1 MSREKQGS
9 LWCNPENGA
18 RRFDAPPLN
27 LLSRLKA
34 AMRQAAGQS
43 RFSREEIVDR
53 MNRQAEVE
61 GILARRGRPISLAA
75 LDGWLAGSKNN
86 LPDPELLALFC
97 WAAENSGPVGVLAGS
112 LEARLIDED
121 QGRVLDWAENEL
133 KIKHLCKRR
142 RQLEPEK

>member
-1 MSREKQGS
+1 MSREKQGN
-9 LWCNPENGA
+9 LWCSPENGG
-18 RRFDAPPLN
+18 RGFDAPPLN

-34 AMRQAAGQS
+34 AMRQAVKDS

-61 GILARRGRPISLAA
+61 GIRARRGRPISLAA

-97 WAAENSGPVGVLAGS
+97 WAAESSGPVGVLAGS
-112 LEARLIDED
+112 LEARLVNED

>member
-1 MSREKQGS
+1 MSREKQGR
-9 LWCNPENGA
+9 LWCSPENGG
-18 RRFDAPPLN
+18 RRFSAPPLN

-53 MNRQAEVE
+53 MNAQAEVE
-61 GILARRGRPISLAA
+61 GILYRRGRPISLAA

-97 WAAENSGPVGVLAGS
+97 WAAENQAPVGVLAGS
-112 LEARLIDED
+112 LEGRLINED

-133 KIKHLCKRR
+133 EIKRLSRR
-142 RQLEPEK
+142 RQQLEPEK